1 MTTNQKREYLRQ
13 RYNGIYHGTHV
24 DDMKDAR
31 VCAIYNSMIN
41 RKESDSN
48 VVYIPQCSR
57 TKPSI
62 VYVNGE
68 KYMLKDNGEYEV
80 IEYDYED

>member
-1 MTTNQKREYLRQ
+1 MNTKQKREYLRQ
-13 RYNGIYHGTHV
+13 RYNGVYRGVHG
-24 DDMKDAR
+24 DDMKDSQ
-31 VCAIYNSMIN
+31 VNAIYNNIVN

-48 VVYIPQCSR
+48 VVHIPQYIR

-68 KYMLKDNGEYEV
+68 KYMLKDNGEYEL
-80 IEYDYED
+80 IEYDYE

>member
-13 RYNGIYHGTHV
+13 RYNGKYHGVYV
-24 DDMKDAR
+24 DDMKDAQIH
-31 VCAIYNSMIN
+31 AIYNTIVN

-48 VVYIPQCSR
+48 VVCIPQYSR
-57 TKPSI
+57 TTPSV

-68 KYMLKDNGEYEV
+68 KHMLKDNGEYEV
-80 IEYDYED
+80 IEYDYE

>member
-1 MTTNQKREYLRQ
+1 
-13 RYNGIYHGTHV
+13 V
-24 DDMKDAR
+24 DDMKDSQ
-31 VCAIYNSMIN
+31 VNAIYNNIVN

-48 VVYIPQCSR
+48 VVYVPQYSR

-68 KYMLKDNGEYEV
+68 KYMLKDNGEYEL
-80 IEYDYED
+80 IEYDYE